1 MFLFVF
7 FFSAYSYHRD
17 LPVLTHSV
25 PTLRSSDLPRDR
37 LRAEAI
43 RIAIRKAPAAGQLRK
58 PLETL
63 LDAGRIINADRSHQ
77 NRQPVVERVFECVRQ
92 FGGSPADRKSTRL
105 NSSH

>member
-1 MFLFVF
+1 MI
-7 FFSAYSYHRD
+7 D
-17 LPVLTHSV
+17 LVDV
-25 PTLRSSDLPRDR
+25 DKPRDR

-43 RIAIRKAPAAGQLRK
+43 RIAIRKAPAARQLRK

-92 FGGSPADRKSTRL
+92 FGGSPALEHSVSLVTTRKIGRASCRERVCQYV
-105 NSSH
+105 